1 MGTNRITVNGQHYD
15 GPEDMPPDV
24 RRVYEEAMRAVAPQ
38 LGQASETVFSAR
50 SGLVNTNIVIR
61 KNVFV
66 KNQKYNSLDE
76 MPPEVRQL
84 AENALRQG
92 GATGG
97 DPSTRKGLHFSM
109 NVGVSQPSSP
119 AGPDATQAYR
129 PLPIEPTSASSSRI
143 KAQHVLW
150 GLIFWVAVAL
160 VLWAFLGR

>member
-15 GPEDMPPDV
+15 SPEDMPPDV

-66 KNQKYNSLDE
+66 KNQKYDSLDA

-84 AENALRQG
+84 AENALEQAG
-92 GATGG
+92 VSTGV
-97 DPSTRKGLHFSM
+97 PSPGKGLHFSV
-109 NVGVSQPSSP
+109 NVGVSPPSSP

-160 VLWAFLGR
+160 ALWAFLGR